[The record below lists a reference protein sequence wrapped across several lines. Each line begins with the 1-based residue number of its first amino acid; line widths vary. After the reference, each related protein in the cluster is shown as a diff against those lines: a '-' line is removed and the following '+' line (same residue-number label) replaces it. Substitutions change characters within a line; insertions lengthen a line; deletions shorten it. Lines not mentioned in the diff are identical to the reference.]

1 MPRGDA
7 WHYVGRST
15 WILAL
20 LALPFAGYALY
31 TYGQLKDIEARQL
44 RNLAGAAETIQQLVE
59 NSEATVG
66 NLLRRPQY
74 ACEFFGRQK
83 RLELVDPAD
92 CAEFHTK
99 VPREAAPGQHPSMRL
114 EQSGGDL
121 IVRDGTSLEP
131 RATIRL
137 RFDRVLAEIPAGG
150 DLDLLLLADNK
161 GRVVAQLDDI
171 PGPAHLPR
179 RDPGSRAPLRIVGL
193 SDLVLPKG
201 GELKASELRRYTT
214 VQSVVL
220 AGAGYRLMCQP
231 IAPMVTGAAGSAT
244 PGADGHWVLCGLV
257 AQGQQLREA
266 LLVAPQFTMALIALL
281 LLALFVSP
289 VLKFVAVAPRER
301 VRFGDVYLMLLGTW
315 GALML
320 VTLLALSLD
329 TYAALRNSQ
338 GEGLKDLAQQVETN
352 LLEDMR
358 DWREQLSSFDT
369 DLQSLIA
376 ERAAGADPPDSRLT
390 GPERDVK
397 RMLLV
402 PNPVA
407 WARFRPQDDPRFY
420 RFFGQAFWMR
430 PCDGMQLVKLT
441 IRRQNTPPVSV
452 GEREY
457 FQAVQRGALWDIG
470 GGAGVFLQSFRS
482 ITTGEFQAALA
493 MPSALSMDD
502 LYPEDAKSEL
512 WNSMLA
518 KNPDCSSADIAV
530 AAISGR
536 PVSMHQPV
544 LPPGVGFAVI
554 DLDGTVVF
562 HSEERRAVFENFFQ
576 ELDDPA
582 PLGAALRA
590 QSSQA
595 LELSYG
601 ARPHQLHVHP
611 VSGLPWAVVTFA
623 DDALLRTLYIE
634 MLMSGGLFVFVHL
647 GLYFLLTVLYLLI
660 RGRATPRWLWPYLS
674 IRPETY
680 AWVTWLMGM
689 AVVASM
695 LVLGLLA
702 GAWLLWASLLVPL
715 VAILALAIGP
725 RVLADEAHSARRL
738 RVLSV
743 GGGAFVLLLAAMVYL
758 GVPRGGTPGIA
769 AHAGLA
775 ALVLLFAA
783 GAVRVPERL
792 AQQFVARRLPRHAAA
807 SLRLTRQ
814 LDVGRW
820 GHKAAAFLIW
830 IIIGI
835 LPAWGYARYAVA
847 EQLEVLVRHENLH
860 AASSLAARA
869 AAITEHYRAVDGGA
883 AVLQRRLGLEQRDV
897 YWSSMY
903 YAPAAGRQRAS
914 DRTESCMP
922 AAAPT
927 GLRPRADDL
936 PGLPIFNDTAR
947 ELRNLLREGPG
958 AGSWR
963 PGDAPDITGRPGLVF
978 CTTIYQPGGG
988 PMELRSHLPL
998 AGAQLRWFSLFGAI
1012 VTGLLLVAWVR
1023 FGTRRLFFG
1032 EISVGWNEPHF
1043 ARAFYFNPGDIA
1055 PATVSGISRG
1065 LARRVDARW
1074 LERELESCPGAG
1086 ELVAGASMLAMVPTR
1101 QEALEWLLLRLA
1113 PLYQEF
1119 WDRCTPDEQLVLAQ
1133 LSREGVV
1140 NPKQAAAVRSLLQRG
1155 LLVRNPVL
1163 QVMNQSF
1170 ALFAARAWAPEEM
1183 KILERGEGTSPWRRM
1198 RWLLLLAVVGIVGF
1212 LWLTQ
1217 PTVVDSVVA
1226 FLGVAT
1232 TGALALMK
1240 LTEVFTRSGRGG

>member
-1 MPRGDA
+1 MPMGDA
-7 WHYVGRST
+7 WRYVGRST

-20 LALPFAGYALY
+20 LALPFAGYALH

-44 RNLAGAAETIQQLVE
+44 RNLAGAAEAIQQLVE

-83 RLELVDPAD
+83 RLELVDPGD
-92 CAEFHTK
+92 CADFPAR
-99 VPREAAPGQHPSMRL
+99 VPREASMRL
-114 EQSGGDL
+114 EHSGGEL
-121 IVRDGTSLEP
+121 IVSDGTGLEP
-131 RATIRL
+131 RAIIRL
-137 RFDRVLAEIPAGG
+137 RFDKVLAEIPAGG
-150 DLDLLLLADNK
+150 DLEILLLADNR

-231 IAPMVTGAAGSAT
+231 IASMANGAAGSAAA
-244 PGADGHWVLCGLV
+244 GADGHWVLCGLV

-281 LLALFVSP
+281 LLALLVWP
-289 VLKFVAVAPRER
+289 ILKFMAVAPRER

-315 GALML
+315 GALM
-320 VTLLALSLD
+320 VITLLVVSLD
-329 TYAALRNSQ
+329 TYAALRKSQ
-338 GEGLKDLAQQVETN
+338 GEGLKGLAQQVEAN

-358 DWREQLSSFDT
+358 DWREQLSDFDT
-369 DLQSLIA
+369 DLQGLVA
-376 ERAAGADPPDSRLT
+376 ERVAGADPRDSRLK

-407 WARFRPQDDPRFY
+407 WARFRPQDDPRYY

-441 IRRQNTPPVSV
+441 IRSQNTPPVSV
-452 GEREY
+452 AEREY
-457 FQAVQRGALWDIG
+457 FQAVQRGTLWDIG
-470 GGAGVFLQSFRS
+470 GRDGVFLQSFRS

-493 MPSALSMDD
+493 MPSGLSMDD
-502 LYPEDAKSEL
+502 LYPADEKATL

-536 PVSMHQPV
+536 PVSMHRPV

-623 DDALLRTLYIE
+623 DDVLLRTVYIE
-634 MLMSGGLFVFVHL
+634 MLMSGGVFVFVHL

-674 IRPETY
+674 TRPETY

-702 GAWLLWASLLVPL
+702 GAWLLWAGLLVPL
-715 VAILALAIGP
+715 VAIMALAIGP
-725 RVLADEAHSARRL
+725 RVLADEAHSARRV
-738 RVLSV
+738 RALSL
-743 GGGAFVLLLAAMVYL
+743 GGGAFVLLLAAMVWL
-758 GVPRGGTPGIA
+758 GVPRGGTPGIG

-775 ALVLLFAA
+775 ALLLLFAA
-783 GAVRVPERL
+783 GAVRAPERL
-792 AQQFVARRLPRHAAA
+792 AQHVVARRLPRHAPAP
-807 SLRLTRQ
+807 LRLTRQ

-820 GHKAAAFLIW
+820 GHEATAFLIW

-860 AASSLAARA
+860 VASGLAARA

-883 AVLQRRLGLEQRDV
+883 EVLPRRLALEQRDV
-897 YWSSMY
+897 YWSGMY
-903 YAPAAGRQRAS
+903 YAPAEGRQRAS
-914 DRTESCMP
+914 DRAEPCVP
-922 AAAPT
+922 AAAPK
-927 GLRPRADDL
+927 GLWPRKDDL

-947 ELRNLLREGPG
+947 ELRNLMREGPG
-958 AGSWR
+958 AGSWHR
-963 PGDAPDITGRPGLVF
+963 SETRDVMGRPELVF
-978 CTTIYQPGGG
+978 CTTIYQPGGD
-988 PMELRSHLPL
+988 PLELRSHLPL
-998 AGAQLRWFSLFGAI
+998 PGAQLRWLSLAGVI

-1032 EISVGWNEPHF
+1032 EVSVGWNEPHY

-1074 LERELESCPGAG
+1074 LERELAACPGAR
-1086 ELVAGASMLAMVPTR
+1086 ESVAASSAQLPMAPTR
-1101 QEALEWLLLRLA
+1101 KEALEWLVAQLA
-1113 PLYQEF
+1113 PLYQDL
-1119 WDRCTPDEQLVLAQ
+1119 WDHCTPDEQLVLAQ

-1140 NPKQAAAVRSLLQRG
+1140 NPKQVAAVRSLLQRG

-1163 QVMNQSF
+1163 QVMNQGF
-1170 ALFAARAWAPEEM
+1170 ALFAVRAWAPREM
-1183 KILERGEGTSPWRRM
+1183 SQLERGEGTSPWRRM
-1198 RWLLLLAVVGIVGF
+1198 RWLLILAVVGIVGF

-1240 LTEVFTRSGRGG
+1240 LTEVFTRTSGGRG